1 MHEIALLLTGPAGT
15 GNKAGKAEDLY
26 SKVSNSV

>member
-1 MHEIALLLTGPAGT
+1 MHENCPVANTAGT
-15 GNKAGKAEDLY
+15 VNKAGKAEDLY